1 MYHTLRCANMLLP
14 YCRTDLCIRY
24 TFAHLLNK
32 LLRDCNAFD
41 IQFRTCNRDVNM
53 VAAGDPFSFLTA
65 FRWLNDLYRSAAMAL
80 NSSSPDFKTTGDD
93 KHDIKV

>member
-1 MYHTLRCANMLLP
+1 
-14 YCRTDLCIRY
+14 
-24 TFAHLLNK
+24 
-32 LLRDCNAFD
+32 
-41 IQFRTCNRDVNM
+41 M